1 MTDLTE
7 ATLESVLS
15 AAEALKAVRCVIG
28 AYSNIP
34 EADIHIIF
42 SETYRTSC

>member
-15 AAEALKAVRCVIG
+15 AAEALKAVRCFIG
-28 AYSNIP
+28 LFQYMF
-34 EADIHIIF
+34 EADIYMIS

>member
-15 AAEALKAVRCVIG
+15 AAEALKVVRVLSALILI
-28 AYSNIP
+28 YL
-34 EADIHIIF
+34 
-42 SETYRTSC
+42 

>member
-15 AAEALKAVRCVIG
+15 AAEALKAVRCFIDL
-28 AYSNIP
+28 IP
-34 EADIHIIF
+34 I
-42 SETYRTSC
+42 YL

>member
-15 AAEALKAVRCVIG
+15 AAEALKAVRYLIG
-28 AYSNIP
+28 IIP
-34 EADIHIIF
+34 IHLEANIHIIF
-42 SETYRTSC
+42 SENYRTSC

>member
-15 AAEALKAVRCVIG
+15 AAEALKVVRCLID
-28 AYSNIP
+28 AYSNISLVL
-34 EADIHIIF
+34 IYIS
-42 SETYRTSC
+42 SETY

>member
-15 AAEALKAVRCVIG
+15 AAEALKAVRVVLS
-28 AYSNIP
+28 ALNL
-34 EADIHIIF
+34 
-42 SETYRTSC
+42 